1 MRRVPLPRG
10 IPWSPLAFVCFAT
23 VEAEPAWV
31 DELESVRKGSSVHW
45 APCGIDGEQAL
56 SASVHRTAL
65 AKRRAWRSV
74 DGEAVL
80 VFRTV
85 PV

>member
-23 VEAEPAWV
+23 AEAEAEPAWV
-31 DELESVRKGSSVHW
+31 EELESVRKGSSVHW

-56 SASVHRTAL
+56 SASAH
-65 AKRRAWRSV
+65 
-74 DGEAVL
+74 
-80 VFRTV
+80 
-85 PV
+85 